1 MKTSASADLCLEKVL
16 NTCSR
21 SANQMPG
28 TENVLDFFF
37 FHVAHATVYVSG
49 AIKKK
54 RRIKKAV
61 CSMILERSE
70 TSVRFPKN

>member
-37 FHVAHATVYVSG
+37 PRSTCYRICLKS
-49 AIKKK
+49 IKRKKK
-54 RRIKKAV
+54 EE
-61 CSMILERSE
+61 ERKLSA
-70 TSVRFPKN
+70 R